1 MFTELLG
8 TDYEFVNSS
17 SDCHLNYSK
26 EFGGKMHII
35 PHGLLSEVDIR
46 SDIEIYFEKSNNQ
59 WFTFRTSDAT
69 EMSFD
74 VFAASFYLVS
84 RYEEYLSYEPDDHNR
99 YTAGFSCL
107 SQHDL
112 LMEPLVNQWAFY
124 IKNELIKGDSDLE
137 FLPRKF
143 EYLST
148 VDIDQAWKFKYKGI
162 KRNVLGTLRDL
173 KEGKWENFKD
183 RWPILLGFKKDP
195 FYEAFHWHKL
205 QEIKYDIKPNYFVLV
220 GDYGTFDK
228 NTSYKH
234 IEFQQLIK
242 SLDDEDSLGIHPSY
256 QSNIE
261 IDRVATESDRLSSI
275 LDRSIS
281 TSRQHFLMHTMP
293 ATYRLLLKLGIKED
307 HTMGYSTHLGF
318 RAGIAAPFYWF
329 DLENNEQTE
338 LRLVPFCAM
347 DITPLHYRGESPSE
361 ATETIDELLQKVHE
375 VDGLFVSL
383 WHNES
388 FSETERWI
396 GWSSVYVRMLDRAKE
411 LKP

>member
-8 TDYEFVNSS
+8 TDYEFVNRS
-17 SDCHLNYSK
+17 SDCHLNYSR

-46 SDIEIYFEKSNNQ
+46 NDIDIYFEKSNNQ
-59 WFTFRTSDAT
+59 WFALRTSDG
-69 EMSFD
+69 EKMSFD
-74 VFAASFYLVS
+74 VFSSSFYLVS

-124 IKNELIKGDSDLE
+124 IKNELSKIDSSLE
-137 FLPRKF
+137 FSSRKF

-148 VDIDQAWKFKYKGI
+148 VDVDQAWKFKHKGA
-162 KRNVLGTLRDL
+162 KRNILGTFRDL
-173 KEGKWENFKD
+173 KEGKWENFRN
-183 RWPILLGFKKDP
+183 RWPILLGLKKDP
-195 FYEAFHWHKL
+195 FYEAFHWHKS
-205 QEIKYDIKPNYFVLV
+205 QEIKYGIKPNYFVLV

-228 NTSYKH
+228 NTAYENM
-234 IEFQQLIK
+234 EFQQLIK
-242 SLDDEDSLGIHPSY
+242 SLDEENSLGIHPSY

-261 IDRVATESDRLSSI
+261 IDRVAAETNRLSDI
-275 LDRSIS
+275 LDRPIS
-281 TSRQHFLMHTMP
+281 KSRQHFLMHTMP
-293 ATYRLLLKLGIKED
+293 ATYRLLLELGIKED

-329 DLENNEQTE
+329 DLETNEQTE
-338 LRLVPFCAM
+338 LRLMPFCAM

-361 ATETIDELLQKVHE
+361 ATETIHELMLKVHE
-375 VDGLFVSL
+375 VGGLFVSL

-396 GWSSVYVRMLDRAKE
+396 GWSSVYEGILANAHE

>member
-8 TDYEFVNSS
+8 TDYEFVNRS

-26 EFGGKMHII
+26 EFGGKMQII

-46 SDIEIYFEKSNNQ
+46 SDIDIYFEKSNNQ

-183 RWPILLGFKKDP
+183 RWPILLGLKKDP

-281 TSRQHFLMHTMP
+281 KSRQHFLMHTMP
-293 ATYRLLLKLGIKED
+293 ATYRLLLELGIKED

-375 VDGLFVSL
+375 FDGLFVSL

-396 GWSSVYVRMLDRAKE
+396 GWSSVYVRMLARAKE

>member
-8 TDYEFVNSS
+8 TDYEFVNRS
-17 SDCHLNYSK
+17 SDCHLNYSQ
-26 EFGGKMHII
+26 EFGGEMHII

-46 SDIEIYFEKSNNQ
+46 NDIDIYFEKSNNQ
-59 WFTFRTSDAT
+59 WFALRTSDG
-69 EMSFD
+69 EKMSFD
-74 VFAASFYLVS
+74 VFSSSFYLVS

-124 IKNELIKGDSDLE
+124 IKNELSKIDSSLE
-137 FLPRKF
+137 FSSRKF

-148 VDIDQAWKFKYKGI
+148 VDVDQAWKFKHKGA
-162 KRNVLGTLRDL
+162 KRNILGTFRDL
-173 KEGKWENFKD
+173 KEGKWENFRN
-183 RWPILLGFKKDP
+183 RWPILLGLKKDP
-195 FYEAFHWHKL
+195 FYEAFHWHKS
-205 QEIKYDIKPNYFVLV
+205 QEIKYGIKPNYFVLV

-228 NTSYKH
+228 NTSYENM
-234 IEFQQLIK
+234 EFQQLIK
-242 SLDDEDSLGIHPSY
+242 SLDEENSLGIHPSY

-261 IDRVATESDRLSSI
+261 IDRVATETNRLSDI
-275 LDRSIS
+275 LDRPIS
-281 TSRQHFLMHTMP
+281 KSRQHFLMHTMP
-293 ATYRLLLKLGIKED
+293 ATYRLLLELGIKED

-329 DLENNEQTE
+329 DLETNEQTE
-338 LRLVPFCAM
+338 LRLMPFCAM

-361 ATETIDELLQKVHE
+361 ATETIHELMLKVHE
-375 VDGLFVSL
+375 VGGLFVSL

-396 GWSSVYVRMLDRAKE
+396 GWSSVYEDILAKAHE